1 MQNLKKKQIK
11 TKNNRATGEI
21 MASIENITVEDFK
34 NLFTRDF
41 PYLPVWDE
49 GKAYF
54 TGDVVY
60 FEPNFYKSLQDGN
73 LNVPTD
79 TQAWELTAENADN
92 YISDNDILRAYSEAK
107 VNFNPNLFADED
119 TAKMV
124 FCYLAAH
131 YLVIDLNNA
140 QSPFALGFMGFTQ
153 SKSVGS
159 VSESYGIPQ
168 WMLNNPV
175 LSAYAQ
181 TGYGRKY
188 LSLIMPYL
196 RGNIILTPGRTTYG

>member
-1 MQNLKKKQIK
+1 
-11 TKNNRATGEI
+11 
-21 MASIENITVEDFK
+21 MASIEKITVGDFK

-41 PYLPVWDE
+41 PYLPIWVD
-49 GKAYF
+49 GQAYF
-54 TGDVVY
+54 IDDVVY
-60 FEPNFYKSLQDGN
+60 DEPNFYMSLTDGN
-73 LNVPTD
+73 TAKPTD
-79 TQAWELTAENADN
+79 TTAWKLIQDSINN
-92 YISDNDILRAYSEAK
+92 YISDNDILRAFSEAK
-107 VNFNPNLFADED
+107 VNFNPDFFAEEE
-119 TAKMV
+119 TAIMV
-124 FCYLAAH
+124 FCYLSAH

-168 WMLNNPV
+168 WMMKNPV

-181 TGYGRKY
+181 TGFGRKY

-196 RGNIILTPGRTTYG
+196 RGNIILTPGRTTYD